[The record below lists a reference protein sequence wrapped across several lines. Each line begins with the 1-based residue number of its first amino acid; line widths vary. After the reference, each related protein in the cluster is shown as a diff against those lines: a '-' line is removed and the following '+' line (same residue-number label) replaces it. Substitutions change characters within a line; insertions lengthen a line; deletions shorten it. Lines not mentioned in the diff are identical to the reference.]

1 MSPLGTEPGA
11 LLEPVRV
18 VVVDDVMSVRDGLAR
33 LLSRLGV
40 EVVGVAADGYEAL
53 GVVALTRPQVVVMD
67 LRMPRMDGVQA
78 TREIVTRHPDIA
90 VLMLSAYDD
99 ESLVADALMAG
110 AHGYLLKGVPAR
122 ELVSAITH
130 AAASHAPPA
139 R

>member
-1 MSPLGTEPGA
+1 
-11 LLEPVRV
+11 
-18 VVVDDVMSVRDGLAR
+18 
-33 LLSRLGV
+33 
-40 EVVGVAADGYEAL
+40 
-53 GVVALTRPQVVVMD
+53 
-67 LRMPRMDGVQA
+67 MDGVQA

-122 ELVSAITH
+122 ELIGAIAH
-130 AAASHAPPA
+130 AATSHAPPA